1 MPGGVCRIGRW
12 AMPAVALVVVAGIA
26 MGCGGGRT
34 FAAQEF
40 VDEVNAQG
48 VELRLGDP
56 LFTDEEGKE
65 LYAVELESLVDL
77 PGSKSSQQ
85 DRAGGS
91 LSVYD
96 DPSDADGKLAS
107 CESAADLLCYRVSNI
122 VVVLEGGG
130 IAAQRL
136 GVAMQRLSEE

>member
-1 MPGGVCRIGRW
+1 MPGGVGRIGRW
-12 AMPAVALVVVAGIA
+12 AMPAVALVAAAGIA
-26 MGCGGGRT
+26 TGCGGGRT
-34 FAAQEF
+34 FAAEEF

-48 VELRLGDP
+48 VDLRLGDP

-65 LYAVELESLVDL
+65 LYAVELESLTDL

-85 DRAGGS
+85 ERAGGS

-96 DPSDADGKLAS
+96 DPSDADRELAS